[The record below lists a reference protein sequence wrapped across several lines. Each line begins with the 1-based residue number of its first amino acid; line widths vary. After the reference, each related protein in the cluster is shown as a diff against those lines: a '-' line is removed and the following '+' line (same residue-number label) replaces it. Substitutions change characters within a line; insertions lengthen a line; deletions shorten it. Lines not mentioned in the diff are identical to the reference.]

1 MDALS
6 VIVLLVLMFT
16 AAAVV
21 VALEDGRAERGKA
34 AHHTASHRGDL
45 SDRR

>member
-16 AAAVV
+16 VAAVV
-21 VALEDGRAERGKA
+21 VALEDGHAERGKA
-34 AHHTASHRGDL
+34 APQTTSHTGDL
-45 SDRR
+45 RDQR

>member
-16 AAAVV
+16 VAAVV
-21 VALEDGRAERGKA
+21 VALEDGHAERGGA
-34 AHHTASHRGDL
+34 GRQAASHSGDL
-45 SDRR
+45 RDQR